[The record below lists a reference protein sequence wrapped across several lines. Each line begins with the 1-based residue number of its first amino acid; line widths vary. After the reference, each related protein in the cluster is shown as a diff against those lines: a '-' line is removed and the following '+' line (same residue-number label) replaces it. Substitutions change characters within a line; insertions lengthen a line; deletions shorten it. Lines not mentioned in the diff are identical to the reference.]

1 MVNSPSFNESL
12 TSIYSI
18 KCVPLNSKLEAV
30 NYYHKMLHPGCYSS
44 PRSFSGD
51 KTDVW
56 NVSTLPLLNNQRIIR
71 IRVRNHIL
79 LVTDFLCSFPEV
91 LSLKHFLYLRILV
104 ISYKDWPVLIQ
115 FLATAYQSC
124 FWQNFTNWMYLGNRK
139 LWNGVIS
146 QKLSRCCC
154 WWLQKHLAVVKF
166 T

>member
-1 MVNSPSFNESL
+1 MSHQTRSWKPLTIITKCSILDVAVVLDPSLVIRL
-12 TSIYSI
+12 T
-18 KCVPLNSKLEAV
+18 L
-30 NYYHKMLHPGCYSS
+30 
-44 PRSFSGD
+44 
-51 KTDVW
+51 VW
-56 NVSTLPLLNNQRIIR
+56 NVSTLPLVNNERIIR

-115 FLATAYQSC
+115 FVAIAYRSC

-154 WWLQKHLAVVKF
+154 WWLQKHLAVAKF
-166 T
+166 S